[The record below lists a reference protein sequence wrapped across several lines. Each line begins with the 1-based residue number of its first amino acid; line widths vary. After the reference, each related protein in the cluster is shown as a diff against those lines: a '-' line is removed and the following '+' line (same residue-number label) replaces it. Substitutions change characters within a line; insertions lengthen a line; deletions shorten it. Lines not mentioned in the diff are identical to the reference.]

1 MQFEG
6 DRDFALPPAELWPK
20 LSDAHFLAG
29 SVANAEGV
37 VVHDA
42 DNAEWKVRPALAFV
56 SGTLDTKLHIVE
68 RVAGEFLRLLLK
80 SKGIGSASTTEVQLR
95 LSAHDAGTR
104 VHWTGEITELSG
116 LLKAVPKGLING
128 TARKVIE
135 DIWVGVER
143 KLASVQ

>member
-6 DRDFALPPAELWPK
+6 DHDFMLPPAELWPK

-56 SGTLDTKLHIVE
+56 AGTLDTKLQIVE
-68 RVAGEFLRLLLK
+68 RRPPEFLRVVLT
-80 SKGIGSASTTEVQLR
+80 SKGIGSGTVTEVR
-95 LSAHDAGTR
+95 LHLATHEAGTR
-104 VHWTGEITELSG
+104 VHWIGEVKELTG
-116 LLKAVPKGLING
+116 LLKAVPKGLISAAALKIIN
-128 TARKVIE
+128 
-135 DIWVGVER
+135 DIWAGVDR
-143 KLASVQ
+143 TLTG